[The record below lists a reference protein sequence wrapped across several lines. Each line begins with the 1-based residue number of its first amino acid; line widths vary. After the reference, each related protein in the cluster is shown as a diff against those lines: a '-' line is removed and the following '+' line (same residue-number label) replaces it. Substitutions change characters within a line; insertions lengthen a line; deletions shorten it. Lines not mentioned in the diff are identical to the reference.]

1 GITGEM
7 DANSVVYAG
16 YDITFSYNERL
27 LSARPLLFPPLGNGA
42 WIVTWHEKASTVEAL
57 KAP

>member
-1 GITGEM
+1 M